1 METTTSDN
9 NDNAGVFTP
18 IYIVLNG
25 EGPDVHSERFT
36 MGPLRKGQVDTF
48 TFASDLDIGNLK
60 SVTVEMEGRDGWLM
74 EKMVVTNLE
83 TLVQY
88 TILNENTLW
97 VDDEHERIV
106 EFIVSPEATG
116 ENISYW
122 AVP

>member
-9 NDNAGVFTP
+9 NDYAGVLKP
-18 IYIVLNG
+18 IYLVLNG
-25 EGPDVHSERFT
+25 DSPSERFE

-48 TFASDLDIGNLK
+48 TFASDRDIGDLK
-60 SVTVEMEGRDGWLM
+60 SVTVQMEGGDGWLM

-116 ENISYW
+116 ENISY
-122 AVP
+122 